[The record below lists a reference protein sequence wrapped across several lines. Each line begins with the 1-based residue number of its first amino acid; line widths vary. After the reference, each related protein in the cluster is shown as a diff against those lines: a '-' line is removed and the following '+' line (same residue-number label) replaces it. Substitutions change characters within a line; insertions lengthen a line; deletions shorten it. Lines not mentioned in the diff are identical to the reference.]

1 MGHIGY
7 SSSAQ
12 TGIMH
17 DLHLSLALYST
28 FGSIVTVGAMTGSI
42 VSGKIADYAGRRV
55 VYMGSFSLGL
65 AGIPWITHAHPV
77 TKTISRKTHDLS
89 PTLSSSLVIFVQ
101 HIAILFI
108 DPLTLIHNLKKLC
121 GSLFYLR
128 EPSEFS
134 SPLLPIG
141 AQGYGGNHGNDYE
154 EKRQKET
161 WSVPP
166 ILILTTLVAVS
177 GSYVFG
183 SAVGYSSPA
192 QTGIMDDLNL
202 GVAEYSLF
210 GSILTIGAMIGAII
224 SGRIADYAGRRTAMG
239 FSEVFCILGWLA
251 IAFAKVG
258 WWLYVGRLF
267 VGCGMGLLSYV
278 VPIYIAEITPKN
290 LRGGFTTVHQLM
302 ICCGVSL
309 TYLVGAFLNWRILA
323 LLGIIPCIV
332 QLLGL
337 FFIPESPRWLAK
349 FGHWERSE
357 SVLQRLRGKNA
368 DVSQEATEIR
378 DFTEALQR
386 ETESIIGLFQL
397 QYLKSLTVG
406 VGLMILQQFGG
417 VNGIAFYASSIFISA
432 GFSGSI
438 GMIAMVAVQ
447 IPMTALGVLLMDKS
461 GRRPLLLI
469 SASGTCLGCFLA
481 ALSFTLQDLH
491 KWKEGSPILA
501 LAGVL
506 VYTGSFSL
514 GMGGIPWVI
523 MSEIFPINVKGS
535 AGSLVTLVSWLCSW
549 IVSYAFNFLMSWS
562 SAGTFFIFSSICG
575 FTILFV
581 AKLVPETKG
590 RTLEE
595 VQASLN
601 PYSTKT

>member
-1 MGHIGY
+1 MDE
-7 SSSAQ
+7 
-12 TGIMH
+12 TK
-17 DLHLSLALYST
+17 ST
-28 FGSIVTVGAMTGSI
+28 
-42 VSGKIADYAGRRV
+42 
-55 VYMGSFSLGL
+55 
-65 AGIPWITHAHPV
+65 
-77 TKTISRKTHDLS
+77 
-89 PTLSSSLVIFVQ
+89 
-101 HIAILFI
+101 
-108 DPLTLIHNLKKLC
+108 
-121 GSLFYLR
+121 

-192 QTGIMDDLNL
+192 QTGIMDDLNV

-224 SGRIADYAGRRTAMG
+224 SGRIADYAGRRT
-239 FSEVFCILGWLA
+239 
-251 IAFAKVG
+251 VG

>member
-1 MGHIGY
+1 MDE
-7 SSSAQ
+7 
-12 TGIMH
+12 TK
-17 DLHLSLALYST
+17 ST
-28 FGSIVTVGAMTGSI
+28 
-42 VSGKIADYAGRRV
+42 
-55 VYMGSFSLGL
+55 
-65 AGIPWITHAHPV
+65 
-77 TKTISRKTHDLS
+77 
-89 PTLSSSLVIFVQ
+89 
-101 HIAILFI
+101 
-108 DPLTLIHNLKKLC
+108 
-121 GSLFYLR
+121 

-141 AQGYGGNHGNDYE
+141 AQGYGGNHDYE

-192 QTGIMDDLNL
+192 QTGIMDDLNV

>member
-1 MGHIGY
+1 MDGGTN
-7 SSSAQ
+7 SA
-12 TGIMH
+12 
-17 DLHLSLALYST
+17 
-28 FGSIVTVGAMTGSI
+28 
-42 VSGKIADYAGRRV
+42 
-55 VYMGSFSLGL
+55 
-65 AGIPWITHAHPV
+65 
-77 TKTISRKTHDLS
+77 
-89 PTLSSSLVIFVQ
+89 
-101 HIAILFI
+101 
-108 DPLTLIHNLKKLC
+108 
-121 GSLFYLR
+121 
-128 EPSEFS
+128 EPSEVS
-134 SPLLPIG
+134 SPLLSTELQ
-141 AQGYGGNHGNDYE
+141 AYAGNDGVECE

-183 SAVGYSSPA
+183 AAVGYSSPA
-192 QTGIMDDLNL
+192 QTGIMDDLNF

-210 GSILTIGAMIGAII
+210 GSILTIGAMFGAIV
-224 SGRIADYAGRRTAMG
+224 SGRLADYAGRRAAMG

-251 IAFAKVG
+251 IAFSKVYYFIDFISCFSEDAYMTVAYDPVG
-258 WWLYVGRLF
+258 WWLYVGRLL

-278 VPIYIAEITPKN
+278 VPVYVAEITPKN
-290 LRGGFTTVHQLM
+290 LRGGFTSVHQLM
-302 ICCGVSL
+302 ICCGASL
-309 TYLVGAFLNWRILA
+309 TYLIGAFFNWRILA
-323 LLGIIPCIV
+323 LIGTIPCLV

-349 FGHWERSE
+349 FGHWEKSE

-386 ETESIIGLFQL
+386 ETEASIFGLFQL

-417 VNGIAFYASSIFISA
+417 VNGIVFYASYIFISA
-432 GFSGSI
+432 GFSGSF

-447 IPMTALGVLLMDKS
+447 IPMTTLGVLLMDKS

-481 ALSFTLQDLH
+481 ALSFFLKDLH
-491 KWKEGSPILA
+491 KLKEVSPILA
-501 LAGVL
+501 LVGVL

-514 GMGGIPWVI
+514 GMGGIPWII

-562 SAGTFFIFSSICG
+562 SAGTFFIFSTICG
-575 FTILFV
+575 FTVLFV
-581 AKLVPETKG
+581 AQLVPETKG

-595 VQASLN
+595 VQASLK
-601 PYSTKT
+601 S